1 MLFHYS
7 FLFIKHL
14 TVQFASCL
22 YKNSGRGDEVRERVE
37 KFNRES
43 KNKGLLT
50 IGFFIAVFF
59 YLKITNPYV
68 PPV

>member
-1 MLFHYS
+1 MLLQYS

-14 TVQFASCL
+14 TIHLPLVCT
-22 YKNSGRGDEVRERVE
+22 KNSGRGDEVRERVE